1 MTCRLMKMEHLG
13 SVLDFDTE
21 FHALTAAVL
30 PFFGGSLTL
39 MDLQQEFQSAGQDEA
54 LNEEK
59 EEDAEEDAV
68 IVAVE
73 DEPSEPPNVVTS
85 PVKSSIVMSPV
96 KSSSVVVSP
105 VKSKVERSHSKSEE
119 KRGWLGRG

>member
-1 MTCRLMKMEHLG
+1 MR
-13 SVLDFDTE
+13 
-21 FHALTAAVL
+21 
-30 PFFGGSLTL
+30 
-39 MDLQQEFQSAGQDEA
+39 
-54 LNEEK
+54 EK
-59 EEDAEEDAV
+59 KEDAEEDAV

-73 DEPSEPPNVVTS
+73 DEPSEPPSVVTS

-96 KSSSVVVSP
+96 KSSSVVASP